1 MSGPGTIS
9 AEAARKVL
17 LENGD
22 GPALA
27 DLDAPRSGTEGD
39 RRLGTDE
46 ENAADDLVRL
56 VLALVD
62 TVRQLMEKQA
72 IRRVESGK
80 LSEDEIERL
89 GLTLMRLEERMAE
102 LKERFGM
109 TGDDMSL
116 RLGTVGDLMD
126 ILDEDPPEGA
136 RDGSGLATGRRTERV
151 TGDE

>member
-1 MSGPGTIS
+1 MSEPGNIS

-22 GPALA
+22 DPALA
-27 DLDAPRSGTEGD
+27 DLDAPRPEARGD

-80 LSEDEIERL
+80 LSDDETERL

-109 TGDDMSL
+109 TEDDLSL

-126 ILDEDPPEGA
+126 TLDEDPPEGA
-136 RDGSGLATGRRTERV
+136 RDGSGMAADCRTER
-151 TGDE
+151 EKE